1 MSLYTLFIAGTIF
14 ILLLGLGFILTRLY
28 KRASKDVSF
37 VRTGFGG
44 QKVIVDGGAIVLPI
58 LHEII
63 PVNMQTLQLPVERQ
77 QNEALITQDRM
88 RIDVKAEFY
97 LKVSPTVESISAA
110 AQTLGHKT
118 NNIAELKKLMEGKF
132 VDALRSVA
140 AEMRMEELHEK
151 RTDFVQKV
159 QSTLNEELSKNG
171 LELETV
177 SLTGL
182 DQTDFKFFNPQNAFD
197 AEGLTKLTETIETRR
212 KKRNEIEQ
220 DTDLSIKRKNLIAEQ
235 ERLSISRDE
244 EYARIEQE
252 RELAIRKAET
262 EAMVAESE
270 SVKQREAEEAKI
282 ENEKNVEMQR
292 IQAKQETENARIAQE
307 QSVEQAEVARAK
319 MIELAER
326 DKAIAIAI
334 KTKEEQ
340 QARASAETAKV
351 LADKEIKEAEI
362 KRQEAIALA
371 EQEKAIAV
379 AERSKAE
386 SEANKLAALA
396 RAEAIKAEETAT
408 TVRETEIA
416 NRNKTIQLIAAE
428 EAAQKDAIAITVAA
442 EADKKAATDR
452 AEAIRVQAEADAERE
467 RITAKG
473 MADAEML
480 LAEAKAKQYT
490 VDAEGQ
496 KAINEAANVLSKEQI
511 QMQMRFELLKHL
523 PSIISE
529 SVKPINNIDSIR
541 IAEVSGLGGQG
552 NTTLDANGNII
563 QSNGSLSDQIVN
575 SALRYRS
582 QMPLV
587 DGLLHEVGLTGG
599 DISKMTGS
607 LLGNVEEQKPTDN
620 TDIENKQ

>member
-235 ERLSISRDE
+235 ERLSIARDE

-442 EADKKAATDR
+442 EADKKAALDR
-452 AEAIRVQAEADAERE
+452 AEAVRVQADAERE

-523 PSIISE
+523 PAIISE

-552 NTTLDANGNII
+552 KDNTTLDANGNII

-587 DGLLHEVGLTGG
+587 DGLLNEVGLAGG

-607 LLGNVEEQKPTDN
+607 LLGNVEEQKPTDS
-620 TDIENKQ
+620 ENKQ